1 MLARSSARWV
11 VRNVCHRRD
20 LDSCEAPRLGSSS
33 YSTRLA
39 MDYSLALT
47 DIADDAVHQAIL
59 TPLRAYNASKAG
71 ASKKLPLV
79 VTVLDT
85 AGSVVGGLWG
95 STSYEWLFT
104 ELLVVPE
111 TLRGRGIGRQLMT
124 MAHEEAVARGCR
136 GAWLDT
142 FEFQARG
149 FYEGLGYRVFGEIPQ
164 YPPGHS
170 RFFLSKDFA
179 FPVAEEA
186 ATESFGL

>member
-1 MLARSSARWV
+1 
-11 VRNVCHRRD
+11 
-20 LDSCEAPRLGSSS
+20 
-33 YSTRLA
+33 

-47 DIADDAVHQAIL
+47 DIADEAVQQAIL

-71 ASKKLPLV
+71 TSKGLPLV
-79 VTVLDT
+79 VTVRDT

-95 STSYEWLFT
+95 STSYEWLST

-124 MAHEEAVARGCR
+124 MAHEEAIARGCR

-170 RFFLSKDFA
+170 RFFLSKEFA
-179 FPVAEEA
+179 VRVA
-186 ATESFGL
+186 

>member
-1 MLARSSARWV
+1 
-11 VRNVCHRRD
+11 
-20 LDSCEAPRLGSSS
+20 
-33 YSTRLA
+33 

-47 DIADDAVHQAIL
+47 DIADEAVQQAIL

-71 ASKKLPLV
+71 TSKGRPLV

-111 TLRGRGIGRQLMT
+111 TLRGLGIGRQLMT
-124 MAHEEAVARGCR
+124 MAHEEAIARGCR

-170 RFFLSKDFA
+170 RFFLSKEFA
-179 FPVAEEA
+179 APVA
-186 ATESFGL
+186 